1 MFYSKAFDAH
11 SRIRT
16 RDGGNVYNSHNGNL
30 LEAASLP
37 FSCIVRVAR
46 CMPEICYPVVTLGNW
61 ELLLKNPDTGF
72 VTIIPENM
80 LLCLQTWASRHPLA
94 VCPMRK
100 VQEACQGAYFQRVSS
115 TDMHNFAL
123 WLAAVICLYTTAKG
137 SSEECAGPL

>member
-1 MFYSKAFDAH
+1 
-11 SRIRT
+11 
-16 RDGGNVYNSHNGNL
+16 
-30 LEAASLP
+30 
-37 FSCIVRVAR
+37 
-46 CMPEICYPVVTLGNW
+46 MPEICYPVVTLGNW